1 MKTVDIRQ
9 KLHHYIET
17 AQDKKVKAIFAMVE
31 EEIEETSDHWSD
43 KKFIAELEKRE
54 TAYRNGTAKAFTIDQ
69 AVTKARSVIKKAKN
83 K

>member
-17 AQDKKVKAIFAMVE
+17 AKDKKVKAIFAMVE
-31 EEIEETSDHWSD
+31 EEIEETSDYWED
-43 KKFIAELEKRE
+43 KEFMAELEKRE
-54 TAYRNGTAKAFTIDQ
+54 ATYQNGKASVFTVTQAIAKAR
-69 AVTKARSVIKKAKN
+69 AGIKKVKN

>member
-9 KLHHYIET
+9 KLHHYIEN

-31 EEIEETSDHWSD
+31 EEIEEISDHWND
-43 KKFIAELEKRE
+43 KKFMAGLEKRE
-54 TAYRNGTAKAFTIDQ
+54 TAYRNGTTKVFTIDQ
-69 AVTKARSVIKKAKN
+69 AVTKARSAVKKVKN